1 MKFNSG
7 DILYY
12 ICPFIFT
19 IEKVKID
26 MVVKEADGTFYY
38 IDQTGAYLHEGDLFV
53 KLKEAQMDA
62 NNKLNKFCHE
72 KRYEILNKIPTFE
85 EDY

>member
-12 ICPFIFT
+12 VCPFIFT

-26 MVVKEADGTFYY
+26 MVIREDDGTFYY
-38 IDQTGAYLHEGDLFV
+38 IDQTGAYLHEGDLFA
-53 KLKEAQMDA
+53 KLKEAQIDA
-62 NNKLNKFCHE
+62 TEKLNKFYNA
-72 KRYEILNKIPTFE
+72 KKYEIINKLPTFE
-85 EDY
+85 EEF